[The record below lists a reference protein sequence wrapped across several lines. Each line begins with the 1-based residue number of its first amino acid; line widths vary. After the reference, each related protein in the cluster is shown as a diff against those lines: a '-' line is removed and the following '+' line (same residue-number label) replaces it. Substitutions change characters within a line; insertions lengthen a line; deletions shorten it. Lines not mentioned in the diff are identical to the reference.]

1 VIVVDGLTKSFRNVQ
16 AVRGVSFIARD
27 GEITGLIGPNGAG
40 KTTTLRIL
48 YTVLKPEGGHALVDG
63 HDSVTERF
71 AVQRRIGVLPDN
83 RGLYPRLTAREHVR
97 YYGRLHGM
105 HGAALEARID
115 TLIDQLGMHDIADRR
130 AKGFSKGQTLK
141 VALARALVHE
151 PHNVML
157 DEPTNGLDIAS
168 SRAVRELIRTMR
180 GQGRCILFS
189 SHIMAEVEA
198 LCDRLVVIAE
208 GRVVAHGT
216 PAELRAMTGQRDL
229 EEVFLH
235 AVGGEEKPVLAE
247 AAQ

>member
-1 VIVVDGLTKSFRNVQ
+1 MIVIENLRKSFRNVQ
-16 AVRGVSFIARD
+16 AVAGVSFTARD

-48 YTVLKPEGGHALVDG
+48 YTVLKPDSGRALVDG
-63 HDSVTERF
+63 HDSVSERF

-83 RGLYPRLTAREHVR
+83 RGLYPRLTAREHIR
-97 YYGRLHGM
+97 YFGRLHGLS
-105 HGAALEARID
+105 GGLLEKRTE
-115 TLIDQLGMHDIADRR
+115 TLIERLGMQDIADRR

-168 SRAVRELIRTMR
+168 SRAVRELIREMR
-180 GQGRCILFS
+180 AQGRCILFS

-198 LCDRLVVIAE
+198 LCDRLVVIAD
-208 GRVVAHGT
+208 GRVMAQGT
-216 PAELRAMTGQRDL
+216 PAELRQMTGQRDL
-229 EEVFLH
+229 EEVFLR
-235 AVGGEEKPVLAE
+235 AVSGEREQMAE